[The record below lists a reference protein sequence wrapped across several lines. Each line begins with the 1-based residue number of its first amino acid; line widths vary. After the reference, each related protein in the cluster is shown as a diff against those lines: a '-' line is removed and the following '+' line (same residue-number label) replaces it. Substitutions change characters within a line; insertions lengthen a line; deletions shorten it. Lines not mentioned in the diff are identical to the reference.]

1 MNPIKNL
8 YKETTMT
15 ESEKLKLYL
24 QKIEKLATDSINER
38 KTPALQAIK
47 EALNFI
53 EGEMIGY

>member
-1 MNPIKNL
+1 
-8 YKETTMT
+8 MT

-24 QKIEKLATDSINER
+24 KKIQEIATYNVEER
-38 KTPALQAIK
+38 QATALQALK